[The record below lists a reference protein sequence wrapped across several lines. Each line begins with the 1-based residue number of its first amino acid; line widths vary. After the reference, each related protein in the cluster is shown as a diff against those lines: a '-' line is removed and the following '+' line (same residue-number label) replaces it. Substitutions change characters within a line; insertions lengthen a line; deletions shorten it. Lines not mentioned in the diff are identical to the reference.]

1 MFQMGLGHKGLALST
16 SICATL
22 NFATLYLLMRSPAKN
37 LESRKFAGTLLR
49 CAAATIPLA
58 LACHTVL
65 AYGPAVLPG
74 DGILNHIV
82 LVASAIALGLAAY
95 LMGCLL
101 LRVDET
107 TAALGII
114 QRKFLKKKPL

>member
-1 MFQMGLGHKGLALST
+1 
-16 SICATL
+16 
-22 NFATLYLLMRSPAKN
+22 
-37 LESRKFAGTLLR
+37 
-49 CAAATIPLA
+49 
-58 LACHTVL
+58 
-65 AYGPAVLPG
+65 
-74 DGILNHIV
+74 
-82 LVASAIALGLAAY
+82 VASAIALGLAAY